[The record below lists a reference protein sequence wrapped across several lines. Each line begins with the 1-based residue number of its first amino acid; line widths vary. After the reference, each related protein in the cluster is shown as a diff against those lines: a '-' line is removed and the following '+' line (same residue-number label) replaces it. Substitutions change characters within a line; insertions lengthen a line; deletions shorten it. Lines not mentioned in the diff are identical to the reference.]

1 MGPKRDFKNFNP
13 FPGLRPFAP
22 EESDL
27 FFGREGESEEVL
39 NKLLKN
45 RFVTVIGASG
55 SGKSSL
61 IYCGVL
67 PRIRDSKKKESQE
80 WKILSFRPGN
90 DPFGN
95 MAEAISD
102 FVAASGQK
110 MIDRKIILS
119 ELLNNPKG
127 IASAIQKFIVQSDEK
142 VLVVVDQFEELFRYS
157 TLLKKDS
164 SLPPASKFVDF
175 IVDAVTQ
182 SAVNIFTIVTM
193 RSDFI
198 GECAHY
204 QGLTQLINNSNYLV
218 PHMGREN
225 YRAAIEGP
233 VKYAGAGIDKELVET
248 ILSDIGDRTDQLP
261 VLQHVMMRT
270 WTYWQELDEP

>member
-1 MGPKRDFKNFNP
+1 MGPMRDNKNFNP

-39 NKLLKN
+39 GKLLKN
-45 RFVTVIGASG
+45 KFVTVIGASG

-67 PRIRDSKKKESQE
+67 PRVRELSTNKSPE
-80 WKILSFRPGN
+80 WKIVSFRPGN

-95 MAEAISD
+95 LADAISD
-102 FVAASGQK
+102 FISETASRQ
-110 MIDRKIILS
+110 IDRDSVLK
-119 ELLNNPKG
+119 ELRDNPGG
-127 IASAIQKFIVQSDEK
+127 IAATAKKFLINNNEK
-142 VLVVVDQFEELFRYS
+142 ALFVVDQFEELFRYS
-157 TLLKKDS
+157 SLGKKDAMIT
-164 SLPPASKFVDF
+164 PAARFVDYM
-175 IVDAVTQ
+175 VNAVTQ
-182 SAVNIFTIVTM
+182 SAVNVFTIVTM

-218 PHMGREN
+218 PHMGSDN
-225 YRAAIEGP
+225 YRQAIEGP
-233 VKYAGAGIDKELVET
+233 VKYAGAKIDPAF
-248 ILSDIGDRTDQLP
+248 S
-261 VLQHVMMRT
+261 
-270 WTYWQELDEP
+270 